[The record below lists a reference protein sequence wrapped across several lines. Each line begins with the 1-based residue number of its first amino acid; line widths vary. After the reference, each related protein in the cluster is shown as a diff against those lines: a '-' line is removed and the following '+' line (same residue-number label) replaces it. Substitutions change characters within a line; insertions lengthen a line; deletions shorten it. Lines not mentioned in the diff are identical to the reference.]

1 MWVGPMLRRCAR
13 GRGDDATVYRTAL
26 GNGAARGGSGAGP
39 TSVFCVYGTRAA
51 APNRS
56 TPPPSAQAQLTPRD
70 SPPRVGTVQVRL
82 VRYSTFYSYDY
93 FRTGITVS
101 VN

>member
-13 GRGDDATVYRTAL
+13 GRGDDATVYGFRERRGAWRERGRTHVCL
-26 GNGAARGGSGAGP
+26 
-39 TSVFCVYGTRAA
+39 CVYGTRAA

-70 SPPRVGTVQVRL
+70 SPPRVGTVQVRF
-82 VRYSTFYSYDY
+82 VQ
-93 FRTGITVS
+93 
-101 VN
+101 

>member
-1 MWVGPMLRRCAR
+1 VWVGPMLRRCAR
-13 GRGDDATVYRTAL
+13 GRGDDATVYGFRERRGAWRERGRTHVCL
-26 GNGAARGGSGAGP
+26 
-39 TSVFCVYGTRAA
+39 CVYGTRAA

-82 VRYSTFYSYDY
+82 RYSTVLS
-93 FRTGITVS
+93 T
-101 VN
+101 